1 MCEEPYVRL
10 LLLSFNSRHHPARWV
25 LVSVF
30 YRLGIGRLVEVKHGF
45 LYGSFDILLSVVSLQ

>member
-1 MCEEPYVRL
+1 MRL